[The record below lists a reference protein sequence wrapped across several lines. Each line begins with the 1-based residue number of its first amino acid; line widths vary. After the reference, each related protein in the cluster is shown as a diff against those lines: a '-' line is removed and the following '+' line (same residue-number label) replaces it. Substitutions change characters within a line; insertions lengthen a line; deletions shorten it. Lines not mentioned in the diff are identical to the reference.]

1 MTTLYRR
8 AQHGA
13 DKIRCPVPGCGSK
26 FNAESYLAI
35 HRKKTHGG
43 QKSEVGEQYENEE
56 VEVKKVLPSQPSV
69 NADVQSDPEGE
80 VKLEEQWSTHEE
92 MRQAESGNSD

>member
-1 MTTLYRR
+1 MTILYRR

-13 DKIRCPVPGCGSK
+13 DKIECPVPGCGSK

-35 HRKKTHGG
+35 HRKKMHGEH
-43 QKSEVGEQYENEE
+43 KSEVGEHFENEE
-56 VEVKKVLPSQPSV
+56 VEVKKVVPSV
-69 NADVQSDPEGE
+69 SLNVQSDPEGE